1 MFLSSP
7 PATAFNPQM
16 NSVGFGSRRHNSIFA
31 APISAAACIYYQSG
45 LLASPERRQSCA
57 ADLKAEK
64 GTVSFFIGTT
74 DLLEK
79 PFRMAAVAD

>member
-45 LLASPERRQSCA
+45 LLASPESESGPLWRRNRCYRLYALALASIIKPTQYREA
-57 ADLKAEK
+57 A
-64 GTVSFFIGTT
+64 
-74 DLLEK
+74 
-79 PFRMAAVAD
+79 